1 NNPYTVTLVANINH
15 LPPKEAKYFCFVG
28 QKSNI
33 LDFSQYVINTNNG
46 QNAIKSENG
55 RYVIAQDKGYLTN
68 HYGVSINHQIQVGDI
83 VRFYRKPLAQSWSP
97 APSDYISDYFELE
110 VLEYRPTGGASG
122 RQAIVVEQFDLSM
135 LGSGTTY
142 KGQTVEIY

>member
-1 NNPYTVTLVANINH
+1 
-15 LPPKEAKYFCFVG
+15 
-28 QKSNI
+28 
-33 LDFSQYVINTNNG
+33 
-46 QNAIKSENG
+46 
-55 RYVIAQDKGYLTN
+55 N

-122 RQAIVVEQFDLSM
+122 RQAIVVEQFDLAM

-142 KGQTVEIY
+142 KGQTVEIYSPRPTMDTDGNLFMSEWRDVSPLYEIGDAHTENRYHKGLVTDKGNGAYNNGEVEFTVVGDKTGL